1 MVKQRLQRL
10 VICGLPL
17 LSKSISIIIIITII
31 TIVCFF
37 YDQL

>member
-10 VICGLPL
+10 VISGLPL

-37 YDQL
+37 YYQL